1 MKKMM
6 SFLLIV
12 LLCLAVFGCGGKENT
27 KSMEE
32 QLEVYWEAQVA
43 EKDSV
48 LVVGYVFDAGEVGAI
63 IELKDKNNPSDTM
76 RISNAYGTYEIT
88 DDKIIIDWDGK
99 DYHIDEFKMTPD
111 HELIYKY
118 SKGDLRL
125 FTTTMQVGGEV
136 LELKPVG
143 TIVN

>member
-12 LLCLAVFGCGGKENT
+12 LLCLSVFGCGGKENT

-48 LVVGYVFDAGEVGAI
+48 LVVGYVFNYPFSLCRGGFNDGFGFF
-63 IELKDKNNPSDTM
+63 
-76 RISNAYGTYEIT
+76 ISQLLCSINC
-88 DDKIIIDWDGK
+88 
-99 DYHIDEFKMTPD
+99 
-111 HELIYKY
+111 L
-118 SKGDLRL
+118 L
-125 FTTTMQVGGEV
+125 FF
-136 LELKPVG
+136 
-143 TIVN
+143 